1 MKEVLIDTSVW
12 IDFLN
17 GIKNRQSETMAKALE
32 QDTEVFICPTVIQ
45 EVLQGIRDDDE
56 HDNLKDKL
64 FSLNILSIDSLDAAL
79 GASDLYR
86 MLRKKGVSIRK
97 TNDTLIAYYCVYY
110 NIPILHKDRDFD
122 LISKYTKLKLFK

>member
-32 QDTEVFICPTVIQ
+32 QDTEVFICPPVIQ
-45 EVLQGIRDDDE
+45 EVLQGIRDDNE

-79 GASDLYR
+79 GASELYR
-86 MLRKKGVSIRK
+86 ILRKKGVSIRK
-97 TNDTLIAYYCVYY
+97 TNDTLIAYYCIYYIVDYYDFLIMYY
-110 NIPILHKDRDFD
+110 NQ
-122 LISKYTKLKLFK
+122 TKTFHQ